1 MRFGLVRVGVKH
13 DFRQMEYILGRRLV
27 INCKDFEIKRGVV
40 LLGLCG
46 ELIFNVFILN
56 ITFLVNQKSFDR
68 KYKSKRIK

>member
-13 DFRQMEYILGRRLV
+13 YLRQVEYILGRRLV
-27 INCKDFEIKRGVV
+27 INDKDFEVEGCVV

-56 ITFLVNQKSFDR
+56 IILRS
-68 KYKSKRIK
+68 Y